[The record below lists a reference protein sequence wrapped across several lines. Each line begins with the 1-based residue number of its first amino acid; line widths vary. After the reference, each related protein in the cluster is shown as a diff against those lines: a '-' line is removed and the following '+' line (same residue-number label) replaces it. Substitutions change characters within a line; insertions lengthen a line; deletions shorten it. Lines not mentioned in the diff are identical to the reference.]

1 MPFARL
7 NRKMLTPGLST
18 GGLQSVRSAAFRL
31 GGLGHPVPHDR
42 VGDLQPLS
50 RQRFERLAV
59 RHAPF
64 SAPGVVVAPS
74 SLCPGKVVA
83 REYEQVLQPLLPWRD
98 AVTEE
103 IEVPAW
109 QLRGARPQYD
119 ARLSWLDSSC
129 LICFVN

>member
-1 MPFARL
+1 MPFARS
-7 NRKMLTPGLST
+7 NREMLTPGLST

-83 REYEQVLQPLLPWRD
+83 REYEQVLQPFVALARCRHRGDLGPRP
-98 AVTEE
+98 AV
-103 IEVPAW
+103 
-109 QLRGARPQYD
+109 ARRQAAVRRAPVV
-119 ARLSWLDSSC
+119 A
-129 LICFVN
+129 

>member
-1 MPFARL
+1 
-7 NRKMLTPGLST
+7 MLTPGLST

-59 RHAPF
+59 RHVPF

-83 REYEQVLQPLLPWRD
+83 REYEQVLQPFVALARCRHRGDRGPRL
-98 AVTEE
+98 AV
-103 IEVPAW
+103 
-109 QLRGARPQYD
+109 ARRQAAVRREPVV
-119 ARLSWLDSSC
+119 A
-129 LICFVN
+129 

>member
-1 MPFARL
+1 MPLARS
-7 NRKMLTPGLST
+7 NREMLTPGLST

-64 SAPGVVVAPS
+64 SAPGVVVVPS

-83 REYEQVLQPLLPWRD
+83 REYEQVLQPFVALARCRHRGDRGPRP
-98 AVTEE
+98 AV
-103 IEVPAW
+103 
-109 QLRGARPQYD
+109 ARRQAAVRRAPVV
-119 ARLSWLDSSC
+119 A
-129 LICFVN
+129 

>member
-1 MPFARL
+1 
-7 NRKMLTPGLST
+7 MLTPDLST
-18 GGLQSVRSAAFRL
+18 GRLQSVRSAAFRL

-83 REYEQVLQPLLPWRD
+83 REYEQVLQPFVALARCRHRGDRGPRL
-98 AVTEE
+98 AV
-103 IEVPAW
+103 
-109 QLRGARPQYD
+109 ARRQAAVRREPVV
-119 ARLSWLDSSC
+119 A
-129 LICFVN
+129 

>member
-1 MPFARL
+1 
-7 NRKMLTPGLST
+7 MLTPGLST

-42 VGDLQPLS
+42 VGDFQPLS

-83 REYEQVLQPLLPWRD
+83 REYEQVLQPFVALARCRHRGDRGPRL
-98 AVTEE
+98 AV
-103 IEVPAW
+103 
-109 QLRGARPQYD
+109 ARRQAAVRREPVV
-119 ARLSWLDSSC
+119 A
-129 LICFVN
+129 

>member
-1 MPFARL
+1 MPFARS
-7 NRKMLTPGLST
+7 NREMLTPGLST

-83 REYEQVLQPLLPWRD
+83 REYEQVLQPFVALARCRHRGDRGPRL
-98 AVTEE
+98 AV
-103 IEVPAW
+103 
-109 QLRGARPQYD
+109 ARRQ
-119 ARLSWLDSSC
+119 AA
-129 LICFVN
+129 V